1 MTTLALQ
8 TIETGG
14 ITAQWEWWAM
24 GFTLGITLSALGQF
38 VRFIRGLKR
47 TSPEL

>member
-1 MTTLALQ
+1 MILALQ
-8 TIETGG
+8 TIEAGG
-14 ITAQWEWWAM
+14 ITAQWEWWAA
-24 GFTLGITLSALGQF
+24 GFGLGIALSAVGQF